1 MNQFITRLLFL
12 CVVTFGPTSANVLAV
27 EPQAP
32 LEMIKKTADRM
43 LVKLKEDE
51 AIIRKDPT
59 RIYALVSDIVLP
71 RFDFERM
78 ASWVLGKH
86 WRTATP
92 VQREKFIEEFR
103 NLLVRTYAT
112 SLTDYTDRTITYLPV
127 RADPGATEVI
137 VRTAVEQAGAAAIPI
152 DYSVALKNGEWKVY
166 DVAIDGVSLVT
177 NYRTSFS
184 NEIRKSGLDKLI
196 VKLAQR
202 NQTNQPA
209 PAASAP
215 GPVTPA
221 KPRVQAP

>member
-1 MNQFITRLLFL
+1 MSKFISRLLFL
-12 CVVTFGPTSANVLAV
+12 CFIAFGPASVNALAA
-27 EPQAP
+27 ETEAP

-43 LVKLKEDE
+43 LIKLKEDE
-51 AIIRKDPT
+51 AIIRKNPT

-78 ASWVLGKH
+78 AAWVLGKH

-127 RADPGATEVI
+127 RAAPGATEVI
-137 VRTAVEQAGAAAIPI
+137 VRTAVEQAGAASIPI

-209 PAASAP
+209 AAPAPAP
-215 GPVTPA
+215 APVTPA
-221 KPRVQAP
+221 KPRA

>member
-1 MNQFITRLLFL
+1 MRQFITKLLL
-12 CVVTFGPTSANVLAV
+12 SCLIAMGATSVNAIAA
-27 EPQAP
+27 EPQPP
-32 LEMIKKTADRM
+32 LEMIKQTADRM
-43 LVKLKEDE
+43 LVKLKEDK
-51 AIIRKDPT
+51 AVIRKDPT

-92 VQREKFIEEFR
+92 VQREKFVAEFR

-112 SLTDYTDRTITYLPV
+112 SLTDHTDRTITYTPV
-127 RADPGATEVI
+127 RAESGATEVT
-137 VRTAVEQAGAAAIPI
+137 VHTAIEQPGAAAIPI
-152 DYSVALKNGEWKVY
+152 DYSLALKEGEWKVY

-202 NQTNQPA
+202 NQLNP
-209 PAASAP
+209 PAASAK
-215 GPVTPA
+215 T
-221 KPRVQAP
+221 RSQAP

>member
-1 MNQFITRLLFL
+1 MRQFITRLLL
-12 CVVTFGPTSANVLAV
+12 SCLIAMGTTSVNAIAA
-27 EPQAP
+27 EPQPP
-32 LEMIKKTADRM
+32 LEMIKQTADRM
-43 LVKLKEDE
+43 LAKLKEDQTV
-51 AIIRKDPT
+51 IRKDPT

-92 VQREKFIEEFR
+92 AQREKFVAEFR

-112 SLTDYTDRTITYLPV
+112 SLTDYTDRTITYTPV
-127 RADPGATEVI
+127 RAEPSATEVT
-137 VRTAVEQAGAAAIPI
+137 VHTAIEQPGAAAIPI
-152 DYSVALKNGEWKVY
+152 DYSLALKEGEWKVY

-196 VKLAQR
+196 AKLAQR
-202 NQTNQPA
+202 NQPNP
-209 PAASAP
+209 PAASAK
-215 GPVTPA
+215 T
-221 KPRVQAP
+221 RSQAP

>member
-1 MNQFITRLLFL
+1 MNQFITRLLLL
-12 CVVTFGPTSANVLAV
+12 CLVAFGAASVNAAAA
-27 EPQAP
+27 EPQPP
-32 LEMIKKTADRM
+32 LEIIKQTADRI
-43 LVKLKEDE
+43 LAKLKEDQ
-51 AIIRKDPT
+51 AVIRKDPA

-92 VQREKFIEEFR
+92 VQREKFVVEFR

-112 SLTDYTDRTITYLPV
+112 SLTDYTDRTITYAPV
-127 RADPGATEVI
+127 RADPGATEVT
-137 VRTAVEQAGAAAIPI
+137 VHTAVEQPGAAAIPI
-152 DYSVALKNGEWKVY
+152 DYSLALNNGEWKVY

-196 VKLAQR
+196 AKLAQR
-202 NQTNQPA
+202 NQTTQPAAPA
-209 PAASAP
+209 PAASA
-215 GPVTPA
+215 
-221 KPRVQAP
+221 KSRS